1 MLSMLSIFEARA
13 STQRRD
19 GGVNGEKDPARL
31 YDLTAA
37 RTSRVVLAAY
47 STSFG
52 LGARLLDPATRDGIH
67 AVYGLVRIADEVV
80 DTRRG
85 DGAAQLLDELEA
97 ETARA
102 LDRGWSTN
110 LVVHSFA
117 RTARRCGIGHA
128 EVDPFF
134 ASMRTDLT
142 VRVHDRESYERYVYG
157 SAEVV
162 GLMCLAVFLNAHR
175 RPGEPLRVAAPWVTA
190 GAQALGA
197 AFQKINF
204 LRDLR
209 TDHDELGRLYLP
221 GVEPERLCR
230 RDVDDFCREV
240 RTDLATA
247 RAALPGLPVRARIAV
262 AATLAVYERLLAR
275 LAATAPG
282 DILGARVRVPDPVK
296 VALAA
301 RAAGSQLLGE
311 VASARR
317 AAPSS
322 RTSARVVV

>member
-1 MLSMLSIFEARA
+1 MGAE
-13 STQRRD
+13 QD
-19 GGVNGEKDPARL
+19 L
-31 YDLTAA
+31 YDRTAA
-37 RTSRVVLAAY
+37 RTSRVVLASY

-52 LGARLLDPATRDGIH
+52 LGARLLDGATRDGID

-85 DGAAQLLDELEA
+85 DGAGELLDELEA

-102 LDRGWSTN
+102 LERGWSTN

-117 RTARRCGIGHA
+117 RAARRCGIGHR

-175 RPGEPLRVAAPWVTA
+175 RPGEPLVVPDETLER
-190 GAQALGA
+190 GARALGA

-209 TDHDELGRLYLP
+209 TDYAELGRRYLP
-221 GVEPERLCR
+221 GVVPDRLRR
-230 RDVDDFCREV
+230 RDVEAFCAEV
-240 RTDLATA
+240 EADLAAA
-247 RAALPGLPVRARIAV
+247 RAALPGLPVRPRIAV
-262 AATLAVYERLLAR
+262 AATVAVYERLLAR
-275 LAATAPG
+275 LHATPPAE
-282 DILGARVRVPDPVK
+282 ILRARVRVPDTVK

-301 RAAGSQLLGE
+301 RAASAELLGQ
-311 VASARR
+311 VSAARR
-317 AAPSS
+317 PAA
-322 RTSARVVV
+322 RALA

>member
-1 MLSMLSIFEARA
+1 M
-13 STQRRD
+13 RD
-19 GGVNGEKDPARL
+19 ESDPARL

-37 RTSRVVLAAY
+37 RTSRVVLASY

-52 LGARLLDPATRDGIH
+52 LGARLLDAPTRDGID
-67 AVYGLVRIADEVV
+67 AIYGLVRIADEVV

-85 DGAAQLLDELEA
+85 DGAADLLDELEA
-97 ETARA
+97 EVTRA

-117 RTARRCGIGHA
+117 LTARRCGVGHD

-162 GLMCLAVFLNAHR
+162 GLMCLAVFLNARR
-175 RPGEPLRVAAPWVTA
+175 RPGEPLRVADPVLVR
-190 GAQALGA
+190 GARALGA

-209 TDHDELGRLYLP
+209 TDHDELGRAYLP
-221 GVEPERLCR
+221 GVVPGRLRR
-230 RDVDDFCREV
+230 RDVEAFCREV
-240 RTDLATA
+240 EEDLAAA
-247 RAALPGLPVRARIAV
+247 RAALPGLPVRPRVAV
-262 AATLAVYERLLAR
+262 AATVAVYERLLAR
-275 LAATAPG
+275 LAATPPE
-282 DILGARVRVPDPVK
+282 DILRARVRVPDPVK

-301 RAAGSQLLGE
+301 RAAGGQLLGQM
-311 VASARR
+311 ASGRPARPR
-317 AAPSS
+317 KVLA
-322 RTSARVVV
+322 

>member
-1 MLSMLSIFEARA
+1 MGAE
-13 STQRRD
+13 QD
-19 GGVNGEKDPARL
+19 L
-31 YDLTAA
+31 YDRTAA
-37 RTSRVVLAAY
+37 RTSRVVLASY

-52 LGARLLDPATRDGIH
+52 LGARLLDAATRDGID

-85 DGAAQLLDELEA
+85 DGAAELLDELEA

-102 LDRGWSTN
+102 LERGWSTN

-117 RTARRCGIGHA
+117 RTAMRCGIGHR

-142 VRVHDRESYERYVYG
+142 VQVHDRESYERYVYG

-175 RPGEPLRVAAPWVTA
+175 RPDEPLVAGDEVLEH
-190 GAQALGA
+190 GARALGA

-209 TDHDELGRLYLP
+209 TDYAELGRRYLP
-221 GVEPERLCR
+221 GVTPDRLRR
-230 RDVDDFCREV
+230 RDVDAFCAEV
-240 RTDLATA
+240 EADLAAA

-262 AATLAVYERLLAR
+262 AATVAVYERLLAR
-275 LAATAPG
+275 LHATPPHE
-282 DILGARVRVPDPVK
+282 ILRVRVRVPDPVK

-301 RAAGSQLLGE
+301 RAASTQLLGQ
-311 VASARR
+311 VSANR
-317 AAPSS
+317 A
-322 RTSARVVV
+322 RSATRARALA

>member
-1 MLSMLSIFEARA
+1 MGDESDA
-13 STQRRD
+13 
-19 GGVNGEKDPARL
+19 ARL

-52 LGARLLDPATRDGIH
+52 LGARLLDAPTRDGID

-85 DGAAQLLDELEA
+85 DGAADLLDELEA

-117 RTARRCGIGHA
+117 RRARCGFGHD

-162 GLMCLAVFLNAHR
+162 GLMCLAVFLNARR
-175 RPGEPLRVAAPWVTA
+175 RPGEPLRVPDPVLVGAPARSARRSRRSTSCATCAPTTTSSGARTCPASSPAACAA
-190 GAQALGA
+190 GTSRRSA
-197 AFQKINF
+197 A
-204 LRDLR
+204 
-209 TDHDELGRLYLP
+209 E
-221 GVEPERLCR
+221 VEG
-230 RDVDDFCREV
+230 
-240 RTDLATA
+240 DLAAA
-247 RAALPGLPVRARIAV
+247 RAALPGLPVRPRIAV
-262 AATLAVYERLLAR
+262 AATVAVYERLLAR
-275 LAATAPG
+275 LAATPPE
-282 DILGARVRVPDPVK
+282 DILRARVRIPDTMK
-296 VALAA
+296 VALARA
-301 RAAGSQLLGE
+301 RAAGGQLLGQ
-311 VASARR
+311 VASARSPR
-317 AAPSS
+317 PRKVLA
-322 RTSARVVV
+322 

>member
-1 MLSMLSIFEARA
+1 MGAEH
-13 STQRRD
+13 D
-19 GGVNGEKDPARL
+19 L
-31 YDLTAA
+31 YDRTAA
-37 RTSRVVLAAY
+37 RTSRIVLSSY

-52 LGARLLDPATRDGIH
+52 LGARLLDRQTRRGID

-85 DGAAQLLDELEA
+85 AGAAELLDELQA
-97 ETARA
+97 ETTRA
-102 LDRGWSTN
+102 LVSGWSTN

-117 RTARRCGIGHA
+117 RTARRCGIGHH

-175 RPGEPLRVAAPWVTA
+175 GSGEPLVVPDETA
-190 GAQALGA
+190 VRGARALGA

-209 TDHDELGRLYLP
+209 TDYADLGRRYLP
-221 GVEPERLCR
+221 GVVPDRLRR
-230 RDVDDFCREV
+230 RDVEAFCAEV
-240 RTDLATA
+240 EADLADA
-247 RAALPGLPVRARIAV
+247 RAALPGLPVRARVAV
-262 AATLAVYERLLAR
+262 AATLAVYDRLLAR
-275 LAATAPG
+275 LCATPPEE
-282 DILGARVRVPDPVK
+282 ILRARVRVADPVK
-296 VALAA
+296 IALAA
-301 RAAGSQLLGE
+301 RAASTQLLGQ
-311 VASARR
+311 VATQRTRTPAARVR
-317 AAPSS
+317 AA
-322 RTSARVVV
+322 V